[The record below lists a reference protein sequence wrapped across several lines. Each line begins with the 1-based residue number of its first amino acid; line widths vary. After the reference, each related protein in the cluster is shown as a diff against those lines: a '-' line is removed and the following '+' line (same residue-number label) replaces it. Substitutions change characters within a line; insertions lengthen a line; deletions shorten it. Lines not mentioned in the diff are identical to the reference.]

1 MKEKVYE
8 KFEAELIRDK
18 DNRLLM
24 VISDSLLAMCSD
36 EDVCKKLLA
45 DGKSLKGALEAMKN
59 EARKQASK
67 GCACLSFD
75 EGMDIVKKYF
85 GIETAKSE
93 TFGTRSSVH
102 KKKSIFDMI

>member
-1 MKEKVYE
+1 MRKEKVYE
-8 KFEAELIRDK
+8 KFEKELTQFP
-18 DNRLLM
+18 DNRSLM

-59 EARKQASK
+59 EARKQASN
-67 GCACLSFD
+67 GCACLSFE

-85 GIETAKSE
+85 GFESINSQTFEQKAHRRKS
-93 TFGTRSSVH
+93 V
-102 KKKSIFDMI
+102 FDMI